1 MQCLPAIHSLPL
13 HLLQGR
19 RCALLTNDAACDA
32 AGVRCIEALRERGV
46 ELTLLLSPEH
56 GLSGMAQAGEAVGDG
71 VDAATGLPVAS
82 LYGKDKRQIPSRLWN
97 DFYIMLLDLPDVGV
111 RYFTYAD
118 TVLRVL
124 EQCASRGRP
133 AILLDRPNPLGRALE
148 GPVLE
153 RPLVSEVGCAPVP
166 VRHGM
171 TLGEYVT
178 FAARERGLLSSLD
191 LTVVPPV
198 ISPQAP
204 PDPLFP
210 DFGTP
215 WRRPSPNL
223 PSFPALCCYPG
234 TCLFEGTN
242 LSEGR
247 GTPTPFQVVG
257 APFLDGEELLEAL
270 GRREYPGLRLRP
282 VHFVP
287 QASKHQGV
295 ACGGVEFQVTDP
307 RECRAFAAALEVL
320 EAVRLCHPRELS
332 FLPEHFDRLLGSR
345 GYRLGRES
353 ASALLARA
361 ERECRAF
368 AKGRPPCQGPGGR

>member
-82 LYGKDKRQIPSRLWN
+82 LYGKDKRQIPSKLWN

-247 GTPTPFQVVG
+247 GTPTPGGGRPFPGWGG
-257 APFLDGEELLEAL
+257 APGS
-270 GRREYPGLRLRP
+270 PGAP
-282 VHFVP
+282 GIP
-287 QASKHQGV
+287 
-295 ACGGVEFQVTDP
+295 
-307 RECRAFAAALEVL
+307 
-320 EAVRLCHPRELS
+320 
-332 FLPEHFDRLLGSR
+332 
-345 GYRLGRES
+345 
-353 ASALLARA
+353 
-361 ERECRAF
+361 
-368 AKGRPPCQGPGGR
+368 RPPSPPCPFCPPGQQAPGSGLWGGGIPGDGSPGVPCLCRRPGGAGGGPALPSSGVVLSAGAF